1 MLILIHDKIKKRIE
15 KLEKGKLRRKKT
27 GNFYQRRF
35 LIRNYVFKMSEETPR
50 GIERLLE
57 ELRSPPIEGPT
68 IEIRGIEST
77 QRLVLKVI

>member
-1 MLILIHDKIKKRIE
+1 
-15 KLEKGKLRRKKT
+15 
-27 GNFYQRRF
+27 
-35 LIRNYVFKMSEETPR
+35 MSEETPR